1 VVLANHQTIAHAMLD
16 TLVINASSMFA
27 LEFHLLIQMFALV
40 MEIAQIQNFVSVML
54 VSMETIVKI
63 PFFGISLEKSTLLDQ
78 L

>member
-1 VVLANHQTIAHAMLD
+1 
-16 TLVINASSMFA
+16 MFV
-27 LEFHLLIQMFALV
+27 LV
-40 MEIAQIQNFVSVML
+40 MGIAQIQNFVSVML